1 MQPLNHQ
8 TVDQLMNWLLSSA
21 GPAPFNLTI
30 DKPTAAS
37 GLFGQLFMKA
47 PAFQLDI
54 AKVTAFEI
62 LIQTQLEPAAG
73 RELRYDC
80 PYPKIDFL
88 RYLTSRGY
96 LIQGAKTL
104 RSDPLKPLPQTDWQ
118 DLPMNAVI
126 ASSDGIWPLFFAL
139 LNRSA
144 LRGTLRDACFVVE
157 VSPEQSERYYFFS
170 VNQASLKPDLWS
182 DGMIYILPQET
193 FSPTTRG
200 PVHMDEW
207 ASPKTVP
214 IAAQLPVS
222 PQDFPFLKHVTG
234 HSEDEDLVTSW
245 LQFKSRQLA
254 TSSQPG
260 TTAG

>member
-1 MQPLNHQ
+1 MPALNHQ
-8 TVDQLMNWLLSSA
+8 TVDQLMNWFLLP
-21 GPAPFNLTI
+21 GEPTPFNLNV
-30 DKPTAAS
+30 DKVTAAS
-37 GLFGQLFMKA
+37 GLFGQLFLKA

-62 LIQTQLEPAAG
+62 LIQTQFQLAAE
-73 RELRYDC
+73 RELSYDC

-104 RSDPLKPLPQTDWQ
+104 RSDSLKPLPQTDWR

-144 LRGTLRDACFVVE
+144 LRGSLREACFVVE
-157 VSPEQSERYYFFS
+157 VSPEQVERYYFFS
-170 VNQASLKPDLWS
+170 VNQASLKPELWS
-182 DGMIYILPQET
+182 NGMIYILPQET
-193 FSPTTRG
+193 FRPTTVG
-200 PVHMDEW
+200 PVHLDEW

-214 IAAQLPVS
+214 IVAQLPVS
-222 PQDFPFLKHVTG
+222 PLDFPFLKNVTG
-234 HSEDEDLVTSW
+234 HSEDEDIVTSW
-245 LQFKSRQLA
+245 MQFKSRQA
-254 TSSQPG
+254 VSSPERKTPQP
-260 TTAG
+260 